1 MGEYLVEHSG
11 TLLPWTLIAVL
22 LFAAIIEALVPRR
35 PETSDLPGR
44 WFTNLSFAVISMLI
58 SQLFVRLTLV
68 IAALWAQVE
77 GIGLLP
83 LLDLGIWP
91 TVGITILVMEFANYV
106 LHRLFHTVPWMW
118 RCHAIHHTDVEVD
131 FTTAYRHHPFE
142 VIIMSLV
149 GIPLVFLLGL
159 DPLAV
164 IVYQVLGII
173 SAVLTHTNLYIPEAV
188 EKILRIFIVTPD
200 FHRLHH
206 SSERIHTDSN
216 YGALLPWFDRMFGT
230 ETRRSFADHKDMELG
245 LEYMREPSE
254 SRLDHLLV
262 LPLRWSKYVQS
273 ENSNA
278 STTEMTPATESGVR

>member
-173 SAVLTHTNLYIPEAV
+173 SAVLTHTNLYIPEPV

-230 ETRRSFADHKDMELG
+230 ETRRSFADHKYMELG